1 LSLDGRDGDDTRCAG
16 HRDSEEANWLLRM
29 AMPRKSKNKL
39 QVEQHSRFHKALLES
54 FSSSE
59 VCTHAPWHTTSA
71 FAYTFSLSSSR
82 CRDGMDGHRQAR
94 SFPAKKYLFQDAD
107 RFLRYWIDC
116 NTASA
121 KVHGCLS
128 ASFVLYK
135 NAGNTSHAPS
145 CRPPI
150 L

>member
-82 CRDGMDGHRQAR
+82 CRDGMDRHR
-94 SFPAKKYLFQDAD
+94 
-107 RFLRYWIDC
+107 
-116 NTASA
+116 
-121 KVHGCLS
+121 
-128 ASFVLYK
+128 
-135 NAGNTSHAPS
+135 
-145 CRPPI
+145 
-150 L
+150 